1 MVTRNYLSLLLASVL
16 SVSSMAAQD
25 EGKLK
30 EKFFDDCLLHEVEG
44 RIWLLKPM
52 VYLGMWGVLAT
63 PPFCLSEDLAARFA
77 PLVSKVTGGDE
88 WPPRRFYSSEK
99 VLREQRGHL
108 ILLSMKAE
116 MRAVYDK
123 QPEEVD
129 RTRRPVWPEY
139 YEIVK
144 ARMVTAEFVSADWI
158 DGWRK
163 VDEALKEIVTES
175 QTAPSKEKRKR
186 LYAAVEKGRR
196 ALNTMSQAKASDDFR
211 ALVGKIESDARL
223 VGAFRSGVAEQWQGW
238 LERFAKRLRIRLRGP
253 LPAKP
258 KRWTVLEMLAES
270 KSLAAFRAAVEKM
283 PPENLAW
290 VYKTDIGRKMRA
302 WKNGRLTDEEFEK
315 VRAEVK
321 EMLPEL
327 RTWEERLNKEPDVSE
342 RETIEELGLVVRPA
356 SAKLLE
362 KKLIVSGIE
371 VEKVSAVHEDIGLRA
386 GDIIIDYDRVYS
398 LVMGW
403 HSFSQRT
410 RRLANRMKRGYKPQI
425 IRGNQFIDLAA
436 EDKE

>member
-1 MVTRNYLSLLLASVL
+1 MVSRNYLSLILVSVL

-44 RIWLLKPM
+44 RVWLLKPM
-52 VYLGMWGVLAT
+52 VYLGMWGVMAT
-63 PPFCLSEDLAARFA
+63 PPFCLSEDMATKFA
-77 PLVSKVTGGDE
+77 PLVSNVTGGDE
-88 WPPRRFYSSEK
+88 WPPRRFYSSER
-99 VLREQRGHL
+99 VLREQKGHL
-108 ILLSMKAE
+108 ILVSMKAE
-116 MRAVYDK
+116 MRGVYDK
-123 QPEEVD
+123 GPKEVD
-129 RTRRPVWPEY
+129 RTRGPAWPEY

-144 ARMVTAEFVSADWI
+144 AQIVTAEFVSADWI
-158 DGWRK
+158 EGWRK

-175 QTAPSKEKRKR
+175 LTAPSKEKRKR
-186 LYAAVEKGRR
+186 LSAAVEKGRLP
-196 ALNTMSQAKASDDFR
+196 LNAMSQVKASDDFHD
-211 ALVGKIESDARL
+211 LVGKIESDARL

-238 LERFAKRLRIRLRGP
+238 LERFAKRLGIRLRGP
-253 LPAKP
+253 LPARSR
-258 KRWTVLEMLAES
+258 RWAVLEMLAES
-270 KSLAAFRAAVEKM
+270 KSLVAFRAAIEKM

-290 VYKTDIGRKMRA
+290 VYKTDIGQKMRA
-302 WKNGRLTDEEFEK
+302 WQNGRLTDEEFEK

-356 SAKLLE
+356 SSGLLV

-371 VEKVSAVHEDIGLRA
+371 VEKVSAEHEDIGLKA

-403 HSFSQRT
+403 YSFSQRA
-410 RRLANRMKRGYKPQI
+410 RVMAGKMKSGNKVQI
-425 IRGNQFIDLAA
+425 IRGNEVINFALEGKQ
-436 EDKE
+436 

>member
-1 MVTRNYLSLLLASVL
+1 MVSRNYLSLILVSAL
-16 SVSSMAAQD
+16 SVSSMAAQN
-25 EGKLK
+25 EGELK
-30 EKFFDDCLLHEVEG
+30 ERFFDECLLHEVEG

-52 VYLGMWGVLAT
+52 VYLGMWGVMAT
-63 PPFCLSEDLAARFA
+63 PPFCLNEDLAMRFA
-77 PLVSKVTGGDE
+77 PLVSNVTGGDE

-99 VLREQRGHL
+99 VLREQKGHL

-116 MRAVYDK
+116 MRGVYDK
-123 QPEEVD
+123 PPEEVD
-129 RTRRPVWPEY
+129 RNRRPVRPEY

-144 ARMVTAEFVSADWI
+144 ARILTAEFVGADWI
-158 DGWRK
+158 EGWRK
-163 VDEALKEIVTES
+163 ADEALKEIVTES
-175 QTAPSKEKRKR
+175 LTAPSKEKRKR
-186 LYAAVEKGRR
+186 LSEAFEKGRR
-196 ALNTMSQAKASDDFR
+196 ALNAMSQARASGDFR
-211 ALVGKIESDARL
+211 ALVGKIDSDALL

-238 LERFAKRLRIRLRGP
+238 LERFAKRLGIRLRGS
-253 LPAKP
+253 LPARP
-258 KRWTVLEMLAES
+258 KRWAVLEMLAES
-270 KSLAAFRAAVEKM
+270 KSLATFRTAIEKM

-290 VYKTDIGRKMRA
+290 TYKTDIGRKMRA

-356 SAKLLE
+356 SSGLLA
-362 KKLIVSGIE
+362 KKLIISGVV
-371 VEKVSAVHEDIGLRA
+371 VEKVSAVNEDIGLRA

-403 HSFSQRT
+403 HSFSQRS
-410 RRLANRMKRGYKPQI
+410 RGLAKRMKRGYKPQI
-425 IRGNQFIDLAA
+425 IRGNQIINLAA
-436 EDKE
+436 EEKQ

>member
-1 MVTRNYLSLLLASVL
+1 MVSRNYLSLILVSVL

-30 EKFFDDCLLHEVEG
+30 ERFFDDCLLHKVEG

-52 VYLGMWGVLAT
+52 VYLGMWGVMAT
-63 PPFCLSEDLAARFA
+63 PPFCLSEDLATRFA

-99 VLREQRGHL
+99 VLREHKGHL

-116 MRAVYDK
+116 MRGVYDK

-129 RTRRPVWPEY
+129 RTRGPVWPEY
-139 YEIVK
+139 YEVVK
-144 ARMVTAEFVSADWI
+144 ARMVTAEFVSANWI
-158 DGWRK
+158 EAWRK

-175 QTAPSKEKRKR
+175 LTAPRKEKRKR
-186 LYAAVEKGRR
+186 LAAAVEKGRH
-196 ALNTMSQAKASDDFR
+196 ALNTMSQAKASDDFQ
-211 ALVGKIESDARL
+211 ALVGKIESDAQL

-238 LERFAKRLRIRLRGP
+238 LERFAKRLGIRLRGP
-253 LPAKP
+253 LPARP
-258 KRWTVLEMLAES
+258 KRWAVLEMLAES
-270 KSLAAFRAAVEKM
+270 KSLAAFRAAIEKM

-290 VYKTDIGRKMRA
+290 VYKTDIGQKMRA

-327 RTWEERLNKEPDVSE
+327 RTWEERLNKEPDISE
-342 RETIEELGLVVRPA
+342 RETMEKLGLVVRPA
-356 SAKLLE
+356 SSRLLA
-362 KKLIVSGIE
+362 KKLILSGIE
-371 VEKVSAVHEDIGLRA
+371 VEKVSAEQKNIGLRA

-403 HSFSQRT
+403 YSFSQRARGT
-410 RRLANRMKRGYKPQI
+410 ANRMKHGYKPRI